1 MQMLQSELEVDSVL
15 ARHGAEHTGI
25 IPGPSL
31 QDVYNLVVIPDSLF
45 LKQQVLQISAGGKGV
60 APECGSE

>member
-45 LKQQVLQISAGGKGV
+45 LKQQILQISAG
-60 APECGSE
+60 